1 MIIQFLNYM
10 EVKATMAKKR
20 IEILNDKIWQ
30 FCERKSIFGKS
41 KYLKATEEFIKKYG
55 GLNFKNCNYREG
67 AYFTTKFGYT
77 AYAGKD
83 WDLPG
88 IHKGT
93 DRGRGEIICPFDFPK
108 SGFRDWNDKWWG
120 SDIYLY
126 HPLGFRFRICHMY
139 PDKIKIMDK
148 LKNRSPIN
156 ADEDIGPT
164 GNYGNSF
171 GAHSHTEPESWGING
186 EWLETC
192 LALDYILFLKYH
204 DSSFIEFTYI
214 NVLEI
219 ARKECKGVK
228 DWTDKMILDDYDRL
242 LRKKSIVFLNK
253 YKMVIACRNGK
264 LTTLYN
270 SRAVFN
276 M

>member
-1 MIIQFLNYM
+1 MIRFLNYLEVRAIM
-10 EVKATMAKKR
+10 EKKQS
-20 IEILNDKIWQ
+20 EILNEKIEK
-30 FCERKSIFGKS
+30 FCKKKPLFGKS
-41 KYLKATEEFIKKYG
+41 KYKKATEAFIKKCG
-55 GLNFKNCNYREG
+55 GLQFKNCNYRQG

-93 DRGRGEIICPFDFPK
+93 DRNHGEIICPFDFPK
-108 SGFRDWNDKWWG
+108 SGFKDWDGRWWG
-120 SDIYLY
+120 FDVYLY
-126 HPLGFRFRICHMY
+126 HPLGFRFRISHMY
-139 PDKIKIMDK
+139 PGQIKILNK
-148 LKNRSPIN
+148 LKNRSAIDAN
-156 ADEDIGPT
+156 EDIGPT
-164 GNYGNSF
+164 GNNGFSF

-204 DSSFIEFTYI
+204 DKSFTEFTYFNI
-214 NVLEI
+214 IDI

-228 DWTDKMILDDYDRL
+228 DWTDAMILEDYERL
-242 LRKKSIVFLNK
+242 LREKSIVFLNK